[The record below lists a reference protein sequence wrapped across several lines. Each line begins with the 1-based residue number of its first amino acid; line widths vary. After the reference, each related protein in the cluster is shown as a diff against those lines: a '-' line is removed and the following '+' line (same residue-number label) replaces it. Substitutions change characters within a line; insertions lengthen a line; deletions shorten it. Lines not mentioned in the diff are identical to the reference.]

1 MIKDPDL
8 ALILAR
14 DSRLDELDRQFE
26 ELRENRAMLLRDL
39 SKIYGVP
46 LETIT
51 SPDTSNNWGMRNFE
65 HTPPHLNE
73 QNEE

>member
-8 ALILAR
+8 AFTW
-14 DSRLDELDRQFE
+14 DSRLDEIDRRFE

-46 LETIT
+46 LETVT
-51 SPDTSNNWGMRNFE
+51 SEDKGK
-65 HTPPHLNE
+65 
-73 QNEE
+73 EEE

>member
-1 MIKDPDL
+1 MINDPDL
-8 ALILAR
+8 ALAR
-14 DSRLDELDRQFE
+14 DSRLDEIDHRFE

-51 SPDTSNNWGMRNFE
+51 SEDKGKE
-65 HTPPHLNE
+65 
-73 QNEE
+73 